1 MTKQKLGLAAM
12 AGIIGCA
19 ACCAVPLL
27 AAAGVGGGAAA
38 GFAAL
43 VGPGAELIAGLIVG
57 AMAFAGLWLWQRRP
71 SRVPCG
77 PSCRVDGSCCE
88 QKP

>member
-1 MTKQKLGLAAM
+1 MTKQKLGLAAI

-43 VGPGAELIAGLIVG
+43 VRPGGELIAGLVVG
-57 AMAFAGLWLWQRRP
+57 GLAWAGLWLWQRRSSP
-71 SRVPCG
+71 VPCG